1 MKKINVYNTSQ
12 GEVGVIVDD
21 QLISQMSFGELVKSL
36 DDTPENRQLYG
47 LTDDN
52 EPKVVNVLKSSQ

>member
-21 QLISQMSFGELVKSL
+21 QLLSQMSFGELVKSL